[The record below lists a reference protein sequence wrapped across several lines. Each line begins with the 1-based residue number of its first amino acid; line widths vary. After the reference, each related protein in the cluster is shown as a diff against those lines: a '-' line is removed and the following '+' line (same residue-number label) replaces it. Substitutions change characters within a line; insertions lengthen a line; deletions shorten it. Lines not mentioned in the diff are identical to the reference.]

1 MTKKYDEMRKNML
14 ASGFYTG
21 ADAEKDIEKI
31 IELEKEFDE
40 LCEEIAEECEAEGY
54 PSHGSNYELRCA
66 SAREYYDERISYIN
80 WKYEPYDEEEEW
92 A

>member
-1 MTKKYDEMRKNML
+1 MIKYDEMRKNML

-21 ADAEKDIEKI
+21 ADAEKDVEKI

-54 PSHGSNYELRCA
+54 SSHGSNYDLRCA
-66 SAREYYDERISYIN
+66 SVREYYNQRISYIDA
-80 WKYEPYDEEEEW
+80 KYEQEEQ

>member
-1 MTKKYDEMRKNML
+1 MV

-54 PSHGSNYELRCA
+54 PSHGSNYERRV
-66 SAREYYDERISYIN
+66 SNAREYYDERISYIDA
-80 WKYEPYDEEEEW
+80 KYEEKEE
-92 A
+92 